1 MKFGSKT
8 AVAAL
13 ALLLICL
20 SLDGMCDPPE
30 LMPGWPF
37 FLSYP
42 DWPHGYLL
50 GAYDGINYLS
60 PDVEGQ
66 RRIVFGLK
74 DSTVHI
80 LDYQCQELDGWPVKR
95 QGRVLNGVAVGD
107 INADGYEE
115 VIVDFHD
122 DGDPRHIRSWVHA
135 FRLDGSD
142 LPGFP
147 LEIDRRGGSLGRPAP
162 TSQVLCDFDKNGTL
176 EIAFTMCSD
185 SIACLVNCYGQ
196 FLPGWPK
203 NIGPD
208 NFWGSPVSVGDIDK
222 DGYFDIVALSRNHV
236 YVWNSEGEDLAGWPG
251 DIPDDLYP
259 SLSSAPALADLD
271 GDDCLEIL
279 FSTYEWSQF
288 LYGQVFVYHS
298 DGSIMDG
305 WPVNFSDAI
314 PVTTPTVGDVDND
327 GELEIVVVL
336 NPTGPVDNIYVLSTN
351 GAVENSWQMDGWGVD
366 HFGPVI
372 VDVDNNGYADIVVST
387 NMNVCEDTVCGAYYA
402 YDKDGVLLSGWPVIV
417 YDLTAYVGATFLDIN
432 SDSSLN
438 MAVSSSTVHNF
449 YPPRT
454 ATFHAWLYDL
464 HVPVNRDLMFWP
476 KYGHDQ
482 YHTSNFHFKV
492 PPVTQ
497 VKGDVATVPFG
508 FRLYQN
514 YPNPFNEETTIRF
527 NLPKGRSGEVTLE
540 VFDIHGRR
548 VKRLSQVVERYI
560 PGNGPA
566 GYTFNWDGRNNS
578 GQSVSSGIYFY
589 RLKYGDDLLVRKMT
603 LIK

>member
-1 MKFGSKT
+1 MKLRCKLTISTCVILVFFSPVQ
-8 AVAAL
+8 AM
-13 ALLLICL
+13 
-20 SLDGMCDPPE
+20 SDPPQ

-37 FLSYP
+37 RMTYP
-42 DWPHGYLL
+42 DWPYHYFL
-50 GAYDGINYLS
+50 GACDGINYLA
-60 PDVEGQ
+60 PDSEGQ
-66 RRIVFGLK
+66 MRLVFGLR

-80 LDYQCQELDGWPVKR
+80 LDYQCQELDGWPVK
-95 QGRVLNGVAVGD
+95 GEGGVLGAVAVGD

-115 VIVDFHD
+115 VIVDFLD
-122 DGDPRHIRSWVHA
+122 DGDMRHIRTWVHA
-135 FRLDGSD
+135 YRLDGSD

-147 LEIDRRGGSLGRPAP
+147 LELERRGGSLGKPSATP
-162 TSQVLCDFDKNGTL
+162 QVLCDFDKNGTL

-208 NFWGSPVSVGDIDK
+208 NFWGNPVSVGDIDK
-222 DGYFDIVALSRNHV
+222 DGYFDIVALSRNHI
-236 YVWNSEGEDLAGWPG
+236 YVWNSAGEDLPGWPA

-259 SLSSAPALADLD
+259 SFFSAPSLADLD
-271 GDDCLEIL
+271 GDGYLEIL

-288 LYGQVFVYHS
+288 LYGELFVYHS
-298 DGSIMDG
+298 DGSIMEG
-305 WPVNFSDAI
+305 WPVNFADGI
-314 PVTTPTVGDVDND
+314 PVTTPTIGDLDND

-351 GAVENSWQMDGWGVD
+351 GAVENSWQVEDWGVD

-387 NMNVCEDTVCGAYYA
+387 NNGVCPDTTCGAYYA
-402 YDKDGVLLSGWPVIV
+402 YDKDGSLLDGWPVVV
-417 YDLTAYVGATFLDIN
+417 YDMTDQVAATFLDIEG
-432 SDSSLN
+432 DSSLN
-438 MAVSSSTVHNF
+438 MAISSSSLYNHHGLI
-449 YPPRT
+449 

-464 HVPVNRDLMFWP
+464 GIPVNPDLMFWP

-497 VKGDVATVPFG
+497 VKGGEATVPFG

-514 YPNPFNEETTIRF
+514 YPNPFNEETSIRF
-527 NLPKGRSGEVTLE
+527 NLPRGQSGEVTLE

-548 VKRLSQVVERYI
+548 VKRSSEIVERYV

-566 GYTFNWDGRNNS
+566 GYTITWDGSDSRA
-578 GQSVSSGIYFY
+578 QSVSSGIYFY
-589 RLKYGDDLLVRKMT
+589 RLKYGDDFLVRKMT
-603 LIK
+603 LIR